1 MRRPLAQLVHAA
13 ALFTMLVAA
22 AGLAAQASA
31 SPGGAIDQL
40 RDWLAMPAAARPD
53 LASQSFAT
61 MPLTRDEADEAT
73 RQWWENHAAQVRTS
87 RQTEWA
93 GKSITIGDRTMKFEV
108 RTFGDKPAS
117 GRSLFIS
124 MHGGGNAAAR
134 VNDSQWRNQIDLYK
148 PAEGLYIAPRAPTN
162 SWNLWH
168 EGPMDALLDRL
179 IEDSVVF
186 GGVNPD
192 RVYLMGY
199 SAGGDGVYQLGPRM
213 ADRWA
218 AAAMMAG
225 HPNDASP
232 LNLRNV
238 PFAIHV
244 GEKDS
249 GFGRNDI
256 ARKWGDQLDS
266 LRKDDPEGY
275 EHVVELHAGRGH
287 WMNLEDATALPWM
300 AGHTRNP
307 WPRRVV
313 WRQSGG
319 QSRLYWLAA
328 PLEQRKAGAMVVA
341 SIKGQEIVIERAEGV
356 TSLEILLSDRILDMD
371 QPIKVT
377 SAGRTLFEGRAS
389 RTARAIA
396 ASLDRRPDTHMCY
409 SAVVALR
416 LGPPAPDK

>member
-1 MRRPLAQLVHAA
+1 MPEP
-13 ALFTMLVAA
+13 TP
-22 AGLAAQASA
+22 SA
-31 SPGGAIDQL
+31 AIDQL
-40 RDWLAMPAAARPD
+40 DKWLAAPAAERPP
-53 LASQSFAT
+53 LASQPFAT
-61 MPLTRDEADEAT
+61 APLTRAEADDAIRRLWEDRAARVREA
-73 RQWWENHAAQVRTS
+73 RQA
-87 RQTEWA
+87 EWT

-108 RTFGDKPAS
+108 RNFGEKPAG

-124 MHGGGNAAAR
+124 MHGGGNTAAR

-179 IEDSVVF
+179 IEDAVVF

-244 GEKDS
+244 GEKDT

-256 ARKWGDQLDS
+256 ARKWGGQLDA
-266 LRKDDPEGY
+266 LRKTDPEGY
-275 EHVVELHAGRGH
+275 EHVVELHTGRGH
-287 WMNLEDATALPWM
+287 WMNLEDAAALPWM
-300 AGHTRNP
+300 AKHTREP

-313 WRQSGG
+313 WRQSSG
-319 QSRLYWLAA
+319 QPRLYWLAV
-328 PLEQRKAGAMVVA
+328 PPEQVKPGAVVVA
-341 SIKGQEIVIERAEGV
+341 SVKGQEIVIERAEGIS
-356 TSLEILLSDRILDMD
+356 TLEVNLSDRLLDLD
-371 QPIKVT
+371 KPIKIT
-377 SAGRTLFEGRAS
+377 SAGRSLFEGKVA
-389 RTARAIA
+389 RTAGAIGG
-396 ASLDRRPDTHMCY
+396 SLDRRSDTHLCY
-409 SAVVALR
+409 CASVTIRVDA
-416 LGPPAPDK
+416 PAADK

>member
-1 MRRPLAQLVHAA
+1 MQLLAAA
-13 ALFTMLVAA
+13 ALAVMLVCATSPARQATPGAVEQLRQWLAIPAA
-22 AGLAAQASA
+22 TRPELAAQPFASA
-31 SPGGAIDQL
+31 
-40 RDWLAMPAAARPD
+40 
-53 LASQSFAT
+53 
-61 MPLTRDEADEAT
+61 PLTRAEAEDAA
-73 RQWWENHAAQVRTS
+73 RQLWNDHAAQVRAL
-87 RQTEWA
+87 REAEWT

-108 RTFGDKPAS
+108 RTFGDKPAT

-124 MHGGGNAAAR
+124 MHGGGNTAAK

-162 SWNLWH
+162 AWNLWH
-168 EGPMDALLDRL
+168 EAPMDALLDRL
-179 IEDSVVF
+179 IEDAVVF

-244 GEKDS
+244 GEKDT

-256 ARKWGDQLDS
+256 ARKWGEQLDA
-266 LRKDDPEGY
+266 LRKDDPDGY

-287 WMNLEDATALPWM
+287 WMNLEDAAAVPWM
-300 AGHTRNP
+300 AEHTRNP

-319 QSRLYWLAA
+319 QTRLYWLAV
-328 PLEQRKAGAMVVA
+328 PPEQRKAAAVVVA
-341 SIKGQEIVIERAEGV
+341 SVKGQEIVIERSEGV
-356 TSLEILLSDRILDMD
+356 STLEVLLDDRMLDLD
-371 QPIKVT
+371 RPIKIT
-377 SAGRTLFEGRAS
+377 SEGRTLFEGSVA
-389 RTARAIA
+389 RTAGTIA
-396 ASLDRRPDTHMCY
+396 RSLKKRPDSHLCHCANVT
-409 SAVVALR
+409 VR
-416 LGPPAPDK
+416 LDPPADKR